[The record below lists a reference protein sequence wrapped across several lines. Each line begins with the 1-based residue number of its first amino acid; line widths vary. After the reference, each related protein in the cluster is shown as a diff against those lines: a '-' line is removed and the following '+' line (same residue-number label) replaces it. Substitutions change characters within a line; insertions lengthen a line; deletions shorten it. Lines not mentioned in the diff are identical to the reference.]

1 MEHEHEE
8 TGTLE
13 KRHEDLTRIYNAIE
27 DLRAL
32 LGDAKASTRER
43 EDDRALDALVSG
55 VMRKRQELWRES
67 GEG

>member
-1 MEHEHEE
+1 MKHEE

-32 LGDAKASTRER
+32 LGDAKASTRE
-43 EDDRALDALVSG
+43 DARALDALVSG
-55 VMRKRQELWRES
+55 VMEKRQELWRES